1 MDFIIDRLAIGG
13 KDDFKSLHPK
23 ITAILNCARELDT
36 EKEGFEYFKIPLVD
50 FNRFLLR
57 DQVDIMKKYLP
68 KAIEWMKEKIRNHS
82 ILVHCTS
89 GIGRSPTIVACYLND
104 IGFSIDEAIEFIK
117 SKRPQA
123 CPHDDL
129 KEILEMLKESY

>member
-1 MDFIIDRLAIGG
+1 MDFIMDRLAIGG
-13 KDDFKSLHPK
+13 KKDVENLPSE
-23 ITAILNCARELDT
+23 ITAVLNCARELNT
-36 EKEGFEYFKIPLVD
+36 EREGIEYFKIPLVD
-50 FNRFLLR
+50 FNRLLLR
-57 DQVDIMKKYLP
+57 DQLDIMKEYLP
-68 KAIEWMKEKIRNHS
+68 KTMEWMKEKIRNHR

-89 GIGRSPTIVACYLND
+89 GIGRSPTIVACYLNE

-129 KEILEMLKESY
+129 KEVIEMIRER